1 MNRILLVEDEVM
13 LAEIV
18 KDSLASRGF
27 EITTSHD
34 GKSAWTILEAQ
45 QFDCIVLDVMMPE
58 LDGFS
63 LIQKIRTKDAITPVI
78 FLTARSQTQDVVKG
92 FELGANDYLRKPFSI
107 DELIVRIKALTQR
120 QILATTPTD
129 IITLGKY
136 NFNPTKQTLQFEN
149 QIITLSHK
157 ETALLEKLVLQANQ
171 VVERSPL
178 LLELW
183 GDDSFFNA
191 RSMDVFISKLRRH
204 LSKDA
209 NLQIINIRGIG
220 YKLVV

>member
-1 MNRILLVEDEVM
+1 MNRIFLVEDEVM

-27 EITTSHD
+27 EVTTSHD

-129 IITLGKY
+129 IITLGRY

-157 ETALLEKLVLQANQ
+157 ETSLLEKLVLQANQ

-204 LSKDA
+204 LSQDT